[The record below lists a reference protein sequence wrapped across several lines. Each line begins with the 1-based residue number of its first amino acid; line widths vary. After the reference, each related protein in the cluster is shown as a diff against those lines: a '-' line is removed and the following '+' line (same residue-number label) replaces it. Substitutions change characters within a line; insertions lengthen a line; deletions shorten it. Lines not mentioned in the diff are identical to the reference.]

1 MGILI
6 LDSDNKDCKSYDSIV
21 VFLIFFKILLVADM
35 SLIGYETLAK
45 KVPLSLREN
54 EK

>member
-1 MGILI
+1 MIRIIKIVNPLI
-6 LDSDNKDCKSYDSIV
+6 VV